1 MFVFEAV
8 LTFLLIKHYLFDFVF
23 QSDLMVQSKGSYGR
37 LWGLAHSL
45 LHGLGTFVVLMIYG
59 IKLAL
64 ILAVI
69 DLVVHYH
76 VDWVKSRWGAK
87 DMKKPAYWNHFGL
100 DQLAHGLTYV
110 FFSGVIVRSL

>member
-23 QSDLMVQSKGSYGR
+23 QTDRMIQDKSVYGR
-37 LWGLAHSL
+37 PWGLAHSL
-45 LHGLGTFVVLMIYG
+45 LHGLGTFIVLMIYG

-69 DLVVHYH
+69 ESLLHYH
-76 VDWVKSRWGAK
+76 IDWIKVRWGCR
-87 DMKKPAYWNHFGL
+87 DMEKPAYWNHFGL

-110 FFSGVIVRSL
+110 FIAGVIVRSL

>member
-8 LTFLLIKHYLFDFVF
+8 LIFLLIKHYLFDFVF
-23 QSDLMVQSKGSYGR
+23 QTDQMITAKGLYGR
-37 LWGLAHSL
+37 PWGLAHSL
-45 LHGLGTFVVLMIYG
+45 LHGVGTFVVLMIYG

-69 DLVVHYH
+69 DTIVHYH
-76 VDWVKSRWGAK
+76 VDWIKTRYGCR

-110 FFSGVIVRSL
+110 FLAGVIVRSL

>member
-23 QSDLMVQSKGSYGR
+23 QTDRMVSDKGKYGQP
-37 LWGLAHSL
+37 WGLAHSL
-45 LHGLGTFVVLMIYG
+45 LHGLGTFIVLMIYG

-64 ILAVI
+64 ILTVI
-69 DLVVHYH
+69 ETVLHYH
-76 VDWVKSRWGAK
+76 IDWIKSRWGSK

-110 FFSGVIVRSL
+110 AIAGVVVRSL